1 MSQATRTGPEL
12 AADLDARDIDAMDAP
27 AVEGAV
33 RSLAKVRAWAD
44 SYEARLAARS
54 NALRAEGSGGGAR
67 ETLAHSGGRSG
78 REAQKAADRS
88 ETLQSNPELGTALES
103 GEVNSD
109 HVDAVTRAAAGLSED
124 QREELL
130 SDPDVADA
138 ARRMPPDPFNTYMKR
153 KARALSDDE
162 DRSRAE
168 RQRNST
174 GLKAW
179 IRKDGMVAVNGELD
193 PELGNRLLT
202 GLDAEMETMA
212 QRDRAPKNDKT
223 RARALVALVDRGIGA
238 GPNTNATEV
247 LVIDAATLTG
257 GLHHQSVAETSSGIE
272 MAPDAIRRRMCDSVI
287 CPTVLSRATGQ
298 TLFSGREVRTA
309 TRAQRRA
316 LRAMYPT
323 CAFDSC
329 SASFDHCEIHHVVP
343 WHRGGSTDLDNL
355 VPLCHRHHHLVHEG
369 RWQIRLLADRSLE
382 IRQPDGRHHKTVVLP
397 TAPAPEPPAEPATR
411 SRPAH
416 NRAA

>member
-1 MSQATRTGPEL
+1 MSQAMPTGPEL
-12 AADLDARDIDAMDAP
+12 AADLDALDIAGLDAP
-27 AVEGAV
+27 GVERAV
-33 RSLAKVRAWAD
+33 RSLARVRAWAD
-44 SYEARLAARS
+44 AYEARLAARS
-54 NALRAEGSGGGAR
+54 NVLRAEGAGGGAR

-88 ETLQSNPELGTALES
+88 ETLQASPELEHALES
-103 GEVNSD
+103 GDVNAD
-109 HVDAVTRAAAGLSED
+109 HVDAVTRAAAGLADD
-124 QREELL
+124 QRDELL

-153 KARALSDDE
+153 KARALSEDE
-162 DRSRAE
+162 DRSRAQ
-168 RQRNST
+168 RQKNST

-223 RARALVALVDRGIGA
+223 RAHALVALVDRGVGA

-257 GLHHQSVAETSSGIE
+257 GLHDQSVAETSSGIE

-287 CPTVLSRATGQ
+287 CPTVLDRATGQ
-298 TLFSGREVRTA
+298 VLFSGREVRTA

-316 LRAMYPT
+316 LRSMYPT

-343 WHRGGSTDLDNL
+343 WRHGGPTDLDNL

-382 IRQPDGRHHKTVVLP
+382 IRQPDGRHHKTVPLP
-397 TAPAPEPPAEPATR
+397 TAPMRATGADSARR